1 MSGLENIFKTVSDI
15 VEDLGEH
22 GNIDI
27 SPAARLTGRPS
38 SNRKVV
44 PLASDDFGKPVFC
57 VPGLGRLDDCGVLV
71 VADALKR
78 EGINARVTG
87 ATPAIKNEEA
97 ASICLCYLENVSKAR
112 LDYAVRKLPDRR
124 LRSASSSV
132 CLLTLSSFL
141 PLPSKAWSRLARSRL
156 PSRVLQI
163 PRAAPVASLGTNAII
178 GGSGFK
184 YFGGLRHVPD

>member
-27 SPAARLTGRPS
+27 SPAARPTGRP

-112 LDYAVRKLPDRR
+112 LDYAVRKLS
-124 LRSASSSV
+124 RSAPAVRVVV
-132 CLLTLSSFL
+132 CLFTDASSFL